1 MRFEQRIRAIP
12 RDALMPFSR
21 GMSISRTCLVLAAFI
36 VLSTS
41 ALAQTVSQTVLSGN
55 ALAPGLF
62 FGINTSDGK
71 TDWLSGDGTSLT
83 MRYPG
88 NASTWGAVFITPNQS
103 ASRPGVDLSGFQIL
117 TLELN
122 GPMGAFV
129 SVGIKDSTQPD
140 DGSETKIWIQLNG
153 DWQTYQIPLSRFVGA
168 KPSSIYVLTEFVFLG
183 SQPQTVR
190 VRSIRFTSAPTRI
203 LPQFAF
209 GGGWY
214 SALYF
219 TNTGP
224 NALSFPVRFIAD
236 NGTPLTTPVGST
248 TTVVLPARGTAVI
261 EAPNTGPL
269 TLGYVAVDLP
279 DAVTAYGV
287 FRQSLQG
294 YPDQEA
300 VVPLSGSS
308 ATTNTLAWD
317 ERSVSTAI
325 AVVNPSSQD
334 TVVTITVRDNFG
346 QPIGTSAVSLAAGN
360 KVALYL
366 RQMAGLAGMVGKRGS
381 ADVSVTEGSAVAV
394 LGLRFNGPA
403 FTSIP
408 TTER

>member
-1 MRFEQRIRAIP
+1 MSATRIWLLWA
-12 RDALMPFSR
+12 
-21 GMSISRTCLVLAAFI
+21 VFI
-36 VLSTS
+36 VLPTS
-41 ALAQTVSQTVLSGN
+41 AFAQTVSQTVLSGG

-62 FGINTSDGK
+62 LGINTSDGK
-71 TDWLSGDGTSLT
+71 TNWLSGDGTSLT

-88 NASTWGAVFITPNQS
+88 GASTWGSVFITPNLS
-103 ASRPGVDLSGFQIL
+103 PDRPGRDLTGFQML
-117 TLELN
+117 ALELN
-122 GPMGAFV
+122 GPMGAVV
-129 SVGIKDSTQPD
+129 SVGIKDSKQPD
-140 DGSETKIWIQLNG
+140 DGSETRIWIQLNG
-153 DWQTYQIPLSRFVGA
+153 DWQTFQIPLSRFVGA
-168 KPSSIYVLTEFVFLG
+168 NLSSIYVLTEFVFIG
-183 SQPQTVR
+183 SPPQTVS

-214 SALYF
+214 SAIYF
-219 TNTGP
+219 TNTSP
-224 NALSFPVRFIAD
+224 NALSFPVRFITD
-236 NGTPLTTPVGST
+236 NGTPLSVPAVGSA
-248 TTVVLPARGTAVI
+248 TTVVLPARGAAVI

-279 DAVTAYGV
+279 DAVAAYGV
-287 FRQSLQG
+287 FRQSVQG

-308 ATTNTLAWD
+308 ATTCTLAWD
-317 ERSVSTAI
+317 DRSVSTAV

-334 TVVTITVRDNFG
+334 AVLTVTLRDDFG
-346 QPIGTSAVSLAAGN
+346 QLIGASSVALAAGN
-360 KVALYL
+360 KVALFL
-366 RQMAGLAGMVGKRGS
+366 RQMPGLSGMVGKRGS
-381 ADVSVTEGSAVAV
+381 ADVSVSQGAAVAV